1 MLSGQNRINVR
12 WVKQEEKMKKEID
25 FRTYLKEYPDKNGYF
40 GEYGGSFLP
49 PELVPAMAEITEAY
63 ETICHSAQFI
73 SELRRIRREFQGRP
87 TPVYHCE
94 RLSRDLGTTQIYLK
108 REDLNHTGAHKLNHC
123 MGEGLLAKYMGKK
136 KLIAETGAG
145 QHGVALA
152 TAAAFFGLE
161 CEIHMGEVDIAKQ
174 APNVARMRLLG
185 AKVVPVSHGLKTLKE
200 AVDSAFDAYMKEYKD
215 AIYCIGSVVGPHPFP
230 MMVRDFQKV
239 VGDEAREQ
247 FLEMTGNLPD
257 AIVAAVGGGSNAMGI
272 FSAFLNDPVEIYG
285 VEPLGRGTTLGD
297 HAASLT
303 YGEKGILHGFQSIM
317 LKDSDGGPAPVYSVA
332 SGLDYPSSGP
342 EHAFLRD
349 VGRVHYDVIDDNEA
363 IDAFFKLSRYEG
375 IIPAIE
381 SSHALAYAM
390 KLAQQE
396 KNPGFVL
403 VNLSG
408 RGDKDMDYVLE
419 NYGDRL

>member
-1 MLSGQNRINVR
+1 
-12 WVKQEEKMKKEID
+12 MKKEID

-185 AKVVPVSHGLKTLKE
+185 AKVVPVTHGLKTLKE

-247 FLEMTGNLPD
+247 FMEMTGNLPD
-257 AIVAAVGGGSNAMGI
+257 AIVASVGGGSNAMGI

-349 VGRVHYDVIDDNEA
+349 LGRVHYDVIDDNEA

-396 KNPGFVL
+396 DNPGFVL